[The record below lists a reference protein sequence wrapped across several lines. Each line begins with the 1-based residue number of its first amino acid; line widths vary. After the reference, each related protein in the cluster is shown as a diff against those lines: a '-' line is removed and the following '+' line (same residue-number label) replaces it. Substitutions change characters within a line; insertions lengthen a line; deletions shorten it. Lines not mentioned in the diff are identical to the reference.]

1 MRSGRFS
8 RFGLATESVRQ
19 LETRPAS
26 PRRPRNQLNP
36 KPFLGGSRIVMNGI
50 SFARVKQA
58 THSDAVTPRT
68 APPMHQAVSTPVT
81 APVTAK
87 QRRARRKKQIIYGSI
102 ALVVLW
108 IAAWVLWSKR
118 EKPIPVTT
126 ETAIRKT
133 IVQTVSATGKIQPE
147 VEVKISPEVAGEI
160 IELPVDDGLR
170 VKKGDL
176 LVKIKPDS
184 YKALLE
190 QQEAAI
196 SAAKATNLQ
205 QKATMMKTEHDLK
218 RAEDLF
224 NKKLISEQEYNG
236 GQAAYD
242 VAKNTYESSLHEI
255 ERAEASSSQ
264 ARDQLSK
271 TTIYSPLDGT
281 VTVLNSKLGER
292 LVATGQF
299 AGTEVMRVAD
309 RTHMQ
314 AIVDVNENDVVNVKL
329 GDIANVKID
338 AYGDHKF
345 KGTVAQIGNT
355 GKTTGSG
362 TQEEVTNFE
371 VKINLERE
379 DVLLRPGL
387 SCTADIETNIVKDT
401 VAVPM
406 QAVTIRTGDS
416 NLSPEEIEKKRLK
429 SAARDKG
436 DNNADYVNERQEKA
450 AQKEEREKLMKVV
463 FLKKGGKAQSVKV
476 TTGISDDTYMEI
488 KSGLQP
494 GEEVISG
501 SYSAISRK
509 LKDGA
514 KVAYDKE
521 ATK

>member
-1 MRSGRFS
+1 
-8 RFGLATESVRQ
+8 
-19 LETRPAS
+19 
-26 PRRPRNQLNP
+26 
-36 KPFLGGSRIVMNGI
+36 
-50 SFARVKQA
+50 
-58 THSDAVTPRT
+58 
-68 APPMHQAVSTPVT
+68 MHQALATPETASKVERKRRST
-81 APVTAK
+81 
-87 QRRARRKKQIIYGSI
+87 RKRKIIIG
-102 ALVVLW
+102 VVGFFVLW
-108 IAAWVLWSKR
+108 LIVSILLSKR
-118 EKPIPVTT
+118 EKPVPVTT
-126 ETAIRKT
+126 EKAVRKT
-133 IVQTVSATGKIQPE
+133 ILQTVSATGKVQPE
-147 VEVKISPEVAGEI
+147 TEVKISPEVAGEI
-160 IELPVDDGLR
+160 IELPVADGMGI
-170 VKKGDL
+170 KKGDL

-205 QKATMMKTEHDLK
+205 QKASMLKTEQDLK
-218 RAEDLF
+218 RADDMYAKKTISIQEF
-224 NKKLISEQEYNG
+224 NAA
-236 GQAAYD
+236 QAAAD

-255 ERAEASSSQ
+255 ERAQAGSSQ

-271 TTIYSPLDGT
+271 TTVYSPIDGT
-281 VTVLNSKLGER
+281 VTILNSKLGER
-292 LVATGQF
+292 IVATGQF

-309 RTHMQ
+309 LSRMQ
-314 AIVDVNENDVVNVKL
+314 AVIDVNENDVPNVKI
-329 GDIANVKID
+329 GDKANVKID
-338 AYGDHKF
+338 AYGDRKF

-355 GKTTGSG
+355 GKTTGTG

-387 SCTADIETNIVKDT
+387 SCTADIETNMVKDT

-429 SAARDKG
+429 TAARDKG

-450 AQKEEREKLMKVV
+450 LQKEEREKLSKVV
-463 FLKKGGKAQSVKV
+463 FLKKGGKAQSAKV

-488 KSGLQP
+488 KSGVQP
-494 GEEVISG
+494 GDEVISG

>member
-1 MRSGRFS
+1 
-8 RFGLATESVRQ
+8 
-19 LETRPAS
+19 
-26 PRRPRNQLNP
+26 
-36 KPFLGGSRIVMNGI
+36 
-50 SFARVKQA
+50 
-58 THSDAVTPRT
+58 
-68 APPMHQAVSTPVT
+68 MHQAVAAPET
-81 APVTAK
+81 APKVARK
-87 QRRARRKKQIIYGSI
+87 RRSTRKRQIIIG
-102 ALVVLW
+102 AVGFLVLW
-108 IAAWVLWSKR
+108 LIVSILLSKR

-126 ETAIRKT
+126 EKAVRKT
-133 IVQTVSATGKIQPE
+133 ILQTVSATGKVQPE
-147 VEVKISPEVAGEI
+147 TEVKISPEVAGEI
-160 IELPVDDGLR
+160 IDLPVADGMG
-170 VKKGDL
+170 VKRGDL
-176 LVKIKPDS
+176 LVRIKPDS

-205 QKATMMKTEHDLK
+205 QKATMLKTEQDLK
-218 RAEDLF
+218 RAEDMYA
-224 NKKLISEQEYNG
+224 KKTISIQEYNNA
-236 GQAAYD
+236 QAASD
-242 VAKNTYESSLHEI
+242 VAKNTFESSLHEI
-255 ERAEASSSQ
+255 ERAQAGSSQ

-271 TTIYSPLDGT
+271 TTVYSPINGT
-281 VTVLNSKLGER
+281 VTILNSKLGER
-292 LVATGQF
+292 IVATGQF

-309 RTHMQ
+309 LSRMQ
-314 AIVDVNENDVVNVKL
+314 AVIDVNENDVPNVKV
-329 GDIANVKID
+329 GDKANVKID
-338 AYGDHKF
+338 AYGDRKF

-387 SCTADIETNIVKDT
+387 SCTADIETNMVKDA

-416 NLSPEEIEKKRLK
+416 NLSPEEIEKKKLK

-450 AQKEEREKLMKVV
+450 AQREEREKLAKVV

-488 KSGLQP
+488 KTGVQP
-494 GEEVISG
+494 GDEVISG

-514 KVAYDKE
+514 KVTYDKE

>member
-1 MRSGRFS
+1 
-8 RFGLATESVRQ
+8 
-19 LETRPAS
+19 
-26 PRRPRNQLNP
+26 
-36 KPFLGGSRIVMNGI
+36 
-50 SFARVKQA
+50 
-58 THSDAVTPRT
+58 
-68 APPMHQAVSTPVT
+68 MHQALAAPET
-81 APVTAK
+81 APKVERK
-87 QRRARRKKQIIYGSI
+87 RRSTRKRQIIIG
-102 ALVVLW
+102 VVGFFVLW
-108 IAAWVLWSKR
+108 LIVSIVLSKR

-126 ETAIRKT
+126 EKAVRKT
-133 IVQTVSATGKIQPE
+133 ILQTVSATGKVQPE
-147 VEVKISPEVAGEI
+147 TEVKISPEVAGEI
-160 IELPVDDGLR
+160 IDLPVADGMGI
-170 VKKGDL
+170 KKGDL
-176 LVKIKPDS
+176 LVRIKPDS

-196 SAAKATNLQ
+196 SSAKATNLQ
-205 QKATMMKTEHDLK
+205 QKATLLKTEQDIK
-218 RAEDLF
+218 RAEDMYA
-224 NKKLISEQEYNG
+224 KKTISVQEYNNA
-236 GQAAYD
+236 QAAYD

-255 ERAEASSSQ
+255 ERAQAGSSQ

-271 TTIYSPLDGT
+271 TTVYAPINGT
-281 VTVLNSKLGER
+281 VTILNSKLGER
-292 LVATGQF
+292 IVATGQF

-309 RTHMQ
+309 LSRMQ
-314 AIVDVNENDVVNVKL
+314 GVIDVNENDVPNVKI
-329 GDIANVKID
+329 GDKANVKID
-338 AYGDHKF
+338 AYGDRRF

-387 SCTADIETNIVKDT
+387 SCTADIETNMVKDA

-416 NLSPEEIEKKRLK
+416 NLSPEEIEKKKLK

-450 AQKEEREKLMKVV
+450 AQREEREKLAKVV
-463 FLKKGGKAQSVKV
+463 FLKRGGKAQSVKV

-488 KSGLQP
+488 KTGVQP
-494 GEEVISG
+494 GDEVISG

-514 KVAYDKE
+514 KVTYDKE

>member
-1 MRSGRFS
+1 
-8 RFGLATESVRQ
+8 
-19 LETRPAS
+19 
-26 PRRPRNQLNP
+26 
-36 KPFLGGSRIVMNGI
+36 
-50 SFARVKQA
+50 
-58 THSDAVTPRT
+58 
-68 APPMHQAVSTPVT
+68 MHQALATPET
-81 APVTAK
+81 APKVERK
-87 QRRARRKKQIIYGSI
+87 RRSTRKRKIIIGVVGFFLLWLIVSI
-102 ALVVLW
+102 LL
-108 IAAWVLWSKR
+108 SKR

-126 ETAIRKT
+126 EKAVRKT
-133 IVQTVSATGKIQPE
+133 ILQTVSATGKVQPE
-147 VEVKISPEVAGEI
+147 TEVKISPEVAGEI
-160 IELPVDDGLR
+160 IELPVADGMGI
-170 VKKGDL
+170 KKGDL

-205 QKATMMKTEHDLK
+205 QKASMLKTEQDLK
-218 RAEDLF
+218 RADDMYA
-224 NKKLISEQEYNG
+224 KKTISIQEYNAA
-236 GQAAYD
+236 QAAAD

-255 ERAEASSSQ
+255 ERAQAGSSQ

-271 TTIYSPLDGT
+271 TTVYSPVNGT
-281 VTVLNSKLGER
+281 VTILNSKLGER
-292 LVATGQF
+292 IVATGQF

-309 RTHMQ
+309 LSRMQ
-314 AIVDVNENDVVNVKL
+314 AVIDVNENDVPNVKI
-329 GDIANVKID
+329 GDKANVKID
-338 AYGDHKF
+338 AYGDRKF

-355 GKTTGSG
+355 GKTTGTG

-387 SCTADIETNIVKDT
+387 SCTADIETNMVKDA

-429 SAARDKG
+429 TAARDKG

-450 AQKEEREKLMKVV
+450 LQKEEREKLSKVV

-488 KSGLQP
+488 KSGVQP
-494 GEEVISG
+494 GDEVISG

>member
-1 MRSGRFS
+1 
-8 RFGLATESVRQ
+8 
-19 LETRPAS
+19 
-26 PRRPRNQLNP
+26 
-36 KPFLGGSRIVMNGI
+36 
-50 SFARVKQA
+50 
-58 THSDAVTPRT
+58 
-68 APPMHQAVSTPVT
+68 MHQALAAPET
-81 APVTAK
+81 APKVERK
-87 QRRARRKKQIIYGSI
+87 RRSTRKRQIIIG
-102 ALVVLW
+102 AVGFLVLW
-108 IAAWVLWSKR
+108 LIVSILLSKR

-126 ETAIRKT
+126 EKAVRKT
-133 IVQTVSATGKIQPE
+133 ILQTVSATGKVQPE
-147 VEVKISPEVAGEI
+147 TEVKISPEVAGEI
-160 IELPVDDGLR
+160 IELPVADGMGI
-170 VKKGDL
+170 KKGDL

-205 QKATMMKTEHDLK
+205 QKVTMLKTEQDLK
-218 RAEDLF
+218 RAEDMYA
-224 NKKLISEQEYNG
+224 KKTISIQEYNNA
-236 GQAAYD
+236 QAASD
-242 VAKNTYESSLHEI
+242 VAKNTFESSLHEI
-255 ERAEASSSQ
+255 ERAQAGSSQ

-271 TTIYSPLDGT
+271 TTVYSPINGT
-281 VTVLNSKLGER
+281 VTILNSKLGER
-292 LVATGQF
+292 IVATGQF

-309 RTHMQ
+309 LSRMQ
-314 AIVDVNENDVVNVKL
+314 AVIDVNENDVPNVKI
-329 GDIANVKID
+329 GDKANVKID
-338 AYGDHKF
+338 AYGDRKF
-345 KGTVAQIGNT
+345 RGTVAQIGNT

-387 SCTADIETNIVKDT
+387 SCTADIETNMVKDA

-416 NLSPEEIEKKRLK
+416 NLSPEEIEKKKLK

-450 AQKEEREKLMKVV
+450 AQREEREKLAKVV
-463 FLKKGGKAQSVKV
+463 FLKRGGKAQSVKV

-488 KSGLQP
+488 KTGVQP
-494 GEEVISG
+494 GDEVISG

-514 KVAYDKE
+514 KVTYDKE